1 MSGYTIY
8 SYGNVDTLATLFNG
22 MAALMGADG
31 YTGAIAMVL
40 ILGFLGAL
48 FAMAFMKH
56 MYGVNWL
63 IAVFL
68 INGVLLV
75 PKSTIQIV
83 DRMAGQAPVV
93 IDNVPTGIAALA
105 SLVSSIGSTLTELF
119 ETAAQTLPVVLG
131 TNATAALPADLTYEK
146 TGMMFG
152 ATLIK
157 EATTLRFSNPN
168 FNADVVNFVANC
180 TIYDISQGFID
191 AEDFVNKSTDLW
203 AIMAD
208 TNPARFTTVHAAD
221 GSVDSYPCTQAYT
234 MLDNSMTN
242 QVGRAILNLA
252 VRTSPALKGKIAGS
266 VDPTMEN
273 EARTALEGQLS
284 AAYTRALIGGG
295 VADTAQIV
303 RQNGL
308 INAVRGAGLLFS
320 QRTNDPSALM
330 LGLAQAQTT
339 AAMNA
344 QKIVGGKIAEA
355 ALPMLHNAIQAV
367 VYYSFPLVV
376 LVALILGGM
385 GALRTLKMYALSL
398 VWLAMWPPL
407 YAVVNY
413 LHSTAAAKE
422 IALAGYYD
430 GVQGLTIATAPT
442 IYNTTVSELAITSW
456 LLVSVPLIASAIVF
470 GMNQVAN
477 AAIGFMSATGTSAS
491 FGSRGAGDY
500 SGNVSMDQ
508 VSLAPNR
515 SDAFMNQYTNALGT
529 STTDLQTGDFRYA
542 ANLGRGAASLG
553 NTIEISSR
561 LSTASANAERMATQ
575 ESEAAQQTHAAT
587 LSTIL
592 SETHK
597 WGSDKTYGD
606 AWRHGDNASLATKID
621 RMNKISDQIK
631 SDLGITDSETAA
643 RVLEASIKL
652 QGSFGTPGALSAVT
666 GLAASIN
673 ASAGATGR
681 QVSTEE
687 VQATLAKAHMSARE
701 AGITDTHTLA
711 DEFVKSQEFQK
722 RLHSGDDG
730 ARQIQA
736 AHQDTL
742 THTQAAQKSHEQAS
756 EYRQSA
762 EKVMA
767 MAARGEINWIPE
779 FHNYVR
785 RHALNAPGEYGIRD
799 MGELTGDKATYWM
812 AKFFAEGE
820 MGRALDGSPV
830 WMERAGLPPNRQ
842 PMTPE
847 ANAGLGGAYAALGVP
862 AIDGTPVTAGTVAT
876 QHEKDKGL
884 VPEVPGWQDP
894 KTKGAPL
901 VGQVEAAKGEAEQEE
916 ARTRAEVGAT
926 QQADRQAYKDRSGS
940 TSYWNNHLGDK
951 DPLTGQPTDKNAV
964 ARAKDG
970 ASTGGASGKW

>member
-1 MSGYTIY
+1 MSGYTIF

-31 YTGAIAMVL
+31 YTGAVAMVL
-40 ILGFLGAL
+40 ILGFFGAI
-48 FAMAFMKH
+48 FAMGFMKH

-68 INGVLLV
+68 IQAVLLV

-83 DRMAGQAPVV
+83 DRMAGQSPVV

-131 TNATAALPADLTYEK
+131 TNATAALPPDLTYEK

-157 EATTLRFSNPN
+157 EAATVRFSNPY

-180 TIYDISQGFID
+180 TIYDISQGYIS
-191 AEDFVNKSTDLW
+191 AGDFVKSTDLW
-203 AIMAD
+203 PIMAD
-208 TNPARFTTVHAAD
+208 TNPARFTIVHAND
-221 GSVDSYPCTQAYT
+221 GSIDSYPCTTAYT
-234 MLDNSMTN
+234 RLDNGMAN

-252 VRTSPALKGKIAGS
+252 VRTSPALKGRIGQA
-266 VDPTMEN
+266 VDPAMEN
-273 EARTALEGQLS
+273 EARAGMEQQLS
-284 AAYTRALIGGG
+284 AAYTKALIGGG

-344 QKIVGGKIAEA
+344 QKIASGKIVES
-355 ALPMLHNAIQAV
+355 ALPMLHNSIQAV

-376 LVALILGGM
+376 LVALILGGL

-430 GVQGLTIATAPT
+430 GIQGLAIATAPT
-442 IYNTTVSELAITSW
+442 IYNTAVSELAITSW

-470 GMNQVAN
+470 GMDKMAN
-477 AAIGFMSATGTSAS
+477 AAIGFMSSAGTAAS

-508 VSLAPNR
+508 VNLAPNR
-515 SDAFMNQYTNALGT
+515 SDAFMNQYSNALGT
-529 STTDLQTGDFRYA
+529 STTDLLTGDYRYS
-542 ANLGRGAASLG
+542 ANLGRGAVSLG
-553 NTIEISSR
+553 SSTEISSR
-561 LSTASANAERMATQ
+561 LTTASANAERVATQ
-575 ESEAAQQTHAAT
+575 ESEAAQQSRAAT

-592 SETHK
+592 GETHK
-597 WGSDKTYGD
+597 WGSDQTYGD
-606 AWRHGDNASLATKID
+606 SWRHGDNASLATKID

-631 SDLGITDSETAA
+631 SDLGIKDSELAQRA
-643 RVLEASIKL
+643 LEASISL
-652 QGSFGTPGALSAVT
+652 QGKFGTPGALTAVT

-687 VQATLAKAHMSARE
+687 VQATLARAHTSAHE

-711 DEFVKSQEFQK
+711 DEFVKSQEFQR
-722 RLHSGDDG
+722 RLHSGDEG

-742 THTQAAQKSHEQAS
+742 THTQAAQKSHEQAR

-767 MAARGEINWIPE
+767 MAARGEIDWVPE

-785 RHALNAPGEYGIRD
+785 RHALNAPGEHGIRD
-799 MGELTGDKATYWM
+799 MGELTGDKAAYWM
-812 AKFFAEGE
+812 SKFFSEGE

-830 WMERAGLPPNRQ
+830 WMERTGYLPTRHPV
-842 PMTPE
+842 TPE
-847 ANAGLGGAYAALGVP
+847 ANAGLGGDYAALGAPVIDGQPVTPDAVKTQYQTNQGHVP
-862 AIDGTPVTAGTVAT
+862 A
-876 QHEKDKGL
+876 
-884 VPEVPGWQDP
+884 VPGYQDP
-894 KTKGAPL
+894 TAKGAPL
-901 VGQVEAAKGEAEQEE
+901 ASQVEAAKGAAKQEE

-926 QQADRQAYKDRSGS
+926 QQADRQAYKDRSED
-940 TSYWNNHLGDK
+940 TSYWNSHLGDK
-951 DPLTGQPTDKNAV
+951 DPLTGKPSEKNAV
-964 ARAKDG
+964 ARAKGG
-970 ASTGGASGKW
+970 ANTGGASGKW

>member
-1 MSGYTIY
+1 MSGYTIF

-31 YTGAIAMVL
+31 YTGAVAMVL
-40 ILGFLGAL
+40 ILGFFGAI
-48 FAMAFMKH
+48 FAMGFMKH

-68 INGVLLV
+68 IQAVLLV

-83 DRMAGQAPVV
+83 DRMAGQSPVV

-131 TNATAALPADLTYEK
+131 TNATAALPPDLTYEK

-157 EATTLRFSNPN
+157 EAATVRFSNPN

-180 TIYDISQGFID
+180 TIYDISQGYID
-191 AEDFVNKSTDLW
+191 AGDFVKSTDLW
-203 AIMAD
+203 PIMAD
-208 TNPARFTTVHAAD
+208 TNPARFTIVHAND
-221 GSVDSYPCTQAYT
+221 GSIDSYPCTTAYT
-234 MLDNSMTN
+234 RLDNGMAN

-252 VRTSPALKGKIAGS
+252 VRTSPALKGRIGQA
-266 VDPTMEN
+266 VDPAMEN
-273 EARTALEGQLS
+273 EARAGMEQQLS

-344 QKIVGGKIAEA
+344 QKIASGKIAEA

-367 VYYSFPLVV
+367 VYFSFPLVV
-376 LVALILGGM
+376 LVALILGGL

-422 IALAGYYD
+422 IALASYYD
-430 GVQGLTIATAPT
+430 GIQGLAIATAPT

-456 LLVSVPLIASAIVF
+456 LLVSVPVIASAIVF
-470 GMNQVAN
+470 GMDKMAN
-477 AAIGFMSATGTSAS
+477 AAIGFMSSTGTAAS

-508 VSLAPNR
+508 VNLAPNR
-515 SDAFMNQYTNALGT
+515 SDAFMNQYSNALGT
-529 STTDLQTGDFRYA
+529 STTDLLTGDYRYS

-553 NTIEISSR
+553 SSTEISSR

-575 ESEAAQQTHAAT
+575 ESEAAQKADTAT
-587 LSTIL
+587 LASIL
-592 SETHK
+592 GETHRE
-597 WGSDKTYGD
+597 GVDSTYGKGS
-606 AWRHGDNASLATKID
+606 RYGDNASLGTKFDKVHEIT
-621 RMNKISDQIK
+621 DQLK
-631 SDLGITDSETAA
+631 RDLGVTDSNTASSALSLALGAGYASKAGRDKASKEIADLLPIQAKVGSDGQQRNENQA
-643 RVLEASIKL
+643 RV
-652 QGSFGTPGALSAVT
+652 ALDKARM
-666 GLAASIN
+666 AA
-673 ASAGATGR
+673 
-681 QVSTEE
+681 
-687 VQATLAKAHMSARE
+687 LK
-701 AGITDTHTLA
+701 AGITDTRSLTEEYVKTEDFQRRISEG
-711 DEFVKSQEFQK
+711 DE
-722 RLHSGDDG
+722 R
-730 ARQIQA
+730 ARSIQA
-736 AHQDTL
+736 SHQEGL
-742 THTQAAQKSHEQAS
+742 THTEASQKSHEQAQ

-785 RHALNAPGEYGIRD
+785 RHALNASGEHGIRD
-799 MGELTGDKATYWM
+799 MGELTGDKAAYWM
-812 AKFFAEGE
+812 SKFFSEGE

-830 WMERAGLPPNRQ
+830 WMERTGYLPTRH

-847 ANAGLGGAYAALGVP
+847 ANTDVGSRYEALGVP
-862 AIDGTPVTAGTVAT
+862 MVNGQHVTPDSVRE
-876 QHEKDKGL
+876 QNQSDRSL
-884 VPEVPGWQDP
+884 VPGVAGYTDP
-894 KTKGAPL
+894 DRKG
-901 VGQVEAAKGEAEQEE
+901 KI
-916 ARTRAEVGAT
+916 
-926 QQADRQAYKDRSGS
+926 
-940 TSYWNNHLGDK
+940 LGDK
-951 DPLTGQPTDKNAV
+951 VAKGKAANQSAEQAVEAEIGRKEKRLEEQYQTKADNQNWANEAFGTDGVVDAV
-964 ARAKDG
+964 KEGSKKSG
-970 ASTGGASGKW
+970 ATGKW